1 MFHVLFFMNLKKHT
15 WNLRNLVEEK
25 IRKKGGWVNA
35 HAHFDKAYTVN
46 PALLKLAHTSL
57 KNKWTLV
64 DEMKKSSTV
73 SSIYDR
79 MAAATEK
86 MIAQGV
92 QAVGTFID
100 VDNVMKDKSILAA
113 QKLRQRYKGQ
123 IKIKFINQALKGV
136 IDKKAREW
144 FMIGAEFADI
154 LGGLP
159 RKDHP
164 REIEHIDFIL
174 STAKKMGKMAHLH
187 VDQFND
193 PKEMETEML
202 ADAAIKH
209 GMKGKVVAVHS
220 ISVAAHKKEYREKLY
235 KKMKAAGVMVV
246 TCPTAWI
253 DSSRS
258 EVLQPFHNSI
268 APVEEMV
275 AAGLTVALGTDNI
288 ADLVKPFTDGAM
300 WTELRLLLESCRI
313 YDINSLTKI
322 ATTNGLHTLGLL
334 K

>member
-1 MFHVLFFMNLKKHT
+1 MRERFRELTLYMNN

-25 IRKKGGWVNA
+25 IKKKGGWVNA
-35 HAHFDKAYTVN
+35 HAHFDKAYTTN
-46 PALLKLAHTSL
+46 PSLLKLAHTSL

-64 DEMKKSSTV
+64 DDMKKSSTV
-73 SSIYDR
+73 SQIYDR
-79 MAAATEK
+79 MAYATES
-86 MIAQGV
+86 MIAQEV

-100 VDNVMKDKSILAA
+100 VDEMMKDKSIKAA
-113 QKLRQRYKGQ
+113 SKIRDKYKKD

-136 IDKKAREW
+136 LDKKAREW

-164 REIEHIDFIL
+164 REKEHIDFIL
-174 STAKKMGKMAHLH
+174 ATAKKMGKMAHLH

-193 PKEMETEML
+193 PAEVETEML

-209 GMKGKVVAVHS
+209 GMKNKAVAVHS
-220 ISVAAHKKEYREKLY
+220 ISVAAHKKSYREALY
-235 KKMKAAGVMVV
+235 KKMKAAGLMVV
-246 TCPTAWI
+246 SCPTAWI
-253 DSSRS
+253 DARRS
-258 EVLQPFHNSI
+258 EELQPFHNSI

-288 ADLVKPFTDGAM
+288 ADLVKPFTDGTM
-300 WTELRLLLESCRI
+300 WTELRLLLEACRMYNI
-313 YDINSLTKI
+313 DSLTKI
-322 ATTNGLHTLGLL
+322 ATVNGLKTLGLS
-334 K
+334 